1 MSRIG
6 QARDHYWARGIW
18 YEGNMTE
25 VLRLQVRRGRDKGG
39 IQLRLVRDTFTVQ
52 VQGVGLGRPEVLRLK
67 VMAVGCQGRGDAHC
81 SETKSWG
88 GGGGGG

>member
-25 VLRLQVRRGRDKGG
+25 VLRLQASE
-39 IQLRLVRDTFTVQ
+39 
-52 VQGVGLGRPEVLRLK
+52 GRP
-67 VMAVGCQGRGDAHC
+67 AGTRGEGATHSCDS
-81 SETKSWG
+81 SETHSWCREVQRVLAG
-88 GGGGGG
+88 GDLRCPGCR